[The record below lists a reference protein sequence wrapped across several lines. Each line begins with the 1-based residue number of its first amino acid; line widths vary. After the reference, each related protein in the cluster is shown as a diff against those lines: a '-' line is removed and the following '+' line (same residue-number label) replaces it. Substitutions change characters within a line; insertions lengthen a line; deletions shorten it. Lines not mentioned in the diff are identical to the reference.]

1 MVESQTVL
9 RNSNSQSTPLCPSD
23 IEAYLDADSLTMM
36 NGPRTEAQMGAVNVS
51 TRVSLRGSIVTAKR

>member
-1 MVESQTVL
+1 MIKSQTVL
-9 RNSNSQSTPLCPSD
+9 RNSNNQIIALCPSD
-23 IEAYLDADSLTMM
+23 IKAYLDADSLTMI